1 MKVVINIIVLFFMLS
16 SINVA
21 WAVDDRI
28 VAVIN
33 NKQVISYYDVIKQ
46 IKFINIITT
55 NKINPLDKDAVN
67 VVLNQ
72 MINNALVGD
81 SGKTYGITVTYA
93 EALDFLLNLAK
104 NLGVPKDDIIK
115 KAENT
120 GISRDEFMNM
130 VKANVLAEKVKQGF
144 SYSRA
149 QISGVEIDKEV
160 ERILGLN
167 GKLEFLM
174 YDISISL
181 SNRTNEEA
189 KQHINFIY
197 KELEKS
203 KNFANIAKA
212 FSEDLS
218 SKNGGEIGWV
228 PQEYVPIEVL
238 QVMEKM
244 KPNAFSKP
252 MKIGNSYKI
261 LMYKEIRP
269 LLQLNPSEPKHFAQL
284 RDFVKQKL
292 MFDKSQIVL
301 DEFITDLYQNAS
313 ITIYK

>member
-1 MKVVINIIVLFFMLS
+1 MKFVINIIFLYFMLIN
-16 SINVA
+16 INVA

-28 VAVIN
+28 LAVIN
-33 NKQVISYYDVIKQ
+33 NKKIISYYDVIKQ
-46 IKFINIITT
+46 IKFINLITT

-72 MINNALVGD
+72 MINNSLIGD
-81 SGKTYGITVTYA
+81 SGKTYGIAVTYA
-93 EALDFLLNLAK
+93 ETLDFLLNLAK
-104 NLGVPKDDIIK
+104 TLGVPKDKIIK
-115 KAENT
+115 KAESA
-120 GISRDEFMNM
+120 GISNDEFMNM
-130 VKANVLAEKVKQGF
+130 VKVNVLSEKVKQGF
-144 SYSRA
+144 AYSRA
-149 QISGVEIDKEV
+149 QVSGVEIDKEID
-160 ERILGLN
+160 RILELN

-181 SNRTNEEA
+181 SNRTNDEA
-189 KQHINFIY
+189 KQHIDFIY

-203 KNFANIAKA
+203 KNFVNIAKA

-228 PQEYVPIEVL
+228 PQEYLPVEVL
-238 QVMEKM
+238 QAMEKM
-244 KPNAFSKP
+244 KPMAFSKP
-252 MKIGNSYKI
+252 IKVGNSYKI

-284 RDFVKQKL
+284 REFVKQKL

-301 DEFITDLYQNAS
+301 DEFITDIYQNTS

>member
-1 MKVVINIIVLFFMLS
+1 MLI
-16 SINVA
+16 SINVT

-46 IKFINIITT
+46 IKFINIITA

-72 MINNALVGD
+72 MINNALFGD

-93 EALDFLLNLAK
+93 ESLDFLLNLAK
-104 NLGVPKDDIIK
+104 NLGVPKDDILK

-144 SYSRA
+144 SYSRS

-189 KQHINFIY
+189 KQQINFIY

-203 KNFANIAKA
+203 KNFVNIAKA

-228 PQEYVPIEVL
+228 PQEYVPVEVL
-238 QVMEKM
+238 QVMETM

-252 MKIGNSYKI
+252 MKVGNSYKI

-301 DEFITDLYQNAS
+301 DEFITDVYQNAS

>member
-67 VVLNQ
+67 VVLNE

-203 KNFANIAKA
+203 KNFANIAR
-212 FSEDLS
+212 LT
-218 SKNGGEIGWV
+218 
-228 PQEYVPIEVL
+228 
-238 QVMEKM
+238 
-244 KPNAFSKP
+244 
-252 MKIGNSYKI
+252 
-261 LMYKEIRP
+261 R
-269 LLQLNPSEPKHFAQL
+269 
-284 RDFVKQKL
+284 
-292 MFDKSQIVL
+292 
-301 DEFITDLYQNAS
+301 
-313 ITIYK
+313 